1 MASVEPVVLILG
13 SGKNIGESVGKY
25 FAAKGYGVAY
35 VSRNVDEDLSKPRE
49 MTIRC
54 DLTKPESVADVFER
68 VKSHLGVPTTVVYN
82 GKLYHHA
89 VEGPWSL
96 TDVNSSLWIDYHWD

>member
-1 MASVEPVVLILG
+1 MSIGSSG
-13 SGKNIGESVGKY
+13 SGWERADVGKNVSDVGESVGKH

-35 VSRNVDEDLSKPRE
+35 VSRNVDEDLSKPTE

-54 DLTKPESVADVFER
+54 DLRRPGLVAEVFER

-82 GKLYHHA
+82 GKSRGITLCENLE
-89 VEGPWSL
+89 V
-96 TDVNSSLWIDYHWD
+96 